1 MGKYLFSLFRV
12 PYLRYNAV
20 MIRLPA
26 AVITS
31 DRRKTTQFASICS
44 NCNSNCNSA
53 GSGRASLVFC
63 FFFFLLILILLL
75 LDCYSTLQSIKR
87 PFNQSVIMLFLQRSA
102 RAMLARSQQF
112 TKPHFRRL
120 LSSEGKQAEE
130 KGWWSNPKYWGFMG
144 AMAGWGM
151 SGAAIYDA
159 TQQGPEV
166 ISLNMT
172 GVLIVYSSLFTRWA
186 FIVKPQN
193 LLLASCHAANVLAQ
207 GNQLRR
213 ALEHK
218 WATGQQK
225 EVEDMATTA
234 AMVGAV
240 GGAAILGG
248 PMMRKA
254 LTGANLGVVSSIAA
268 ADAGPFTVHFW
279 APMSKWM
286 ISGASFMDLHRPTDK
301 ISLPQYTA
309 LTATGFFFTRYSLL
323 VTPVNYTLCSVN
335 IALFLSSAWHLSR
348 KLKAD
353 FFDEE

>member
-1 MGKYLFSLFRV
+1 LLPARHRFRHQAENHPICFHLLFSKLQ
-12 PYLRYNAV
+12 
-20 MIRLPA
+20 LP
-26 AVITS
+26 
-31 DRRKTTQFASICS
+31 
-44 NCNSNCNSA
+44 NCNYPACVLS
-53 GSGRASLVFC
+53 SGEGTLIDFQFLVPHIEVDIIVAVLGRC
-63 FFFFLLILILLL
+63 Y
-75 LDCYSTLQSIKR
+75 CYSNI
-87 PFNQSVIMLFLQRSA
+87 NQSVIMLFLQRSA

-172 GVLIVYSSLFTRWA
+172 GVLIIYSSLFTRWA

-225 EVEDMATTA
+225 EVEEMATQA
-234 AMVGAV
+234 AIVGAV
-240 GGAAILGG
+240 GGAAILAG

-254 LTGANLGVVSSIAA
+254 LTGASLGVVSSIAA

-286 ISGASFMDLHRPTDK
+286 ISGASFMDLNRPTDK